1 MVRLTPQELAT
12 VEAAASNAGL
22 SVSSYSRLQMLGGG
36 RPPPRSVR
44 RPPIEKELLARLLG
58 QVGKAGSN
66 VNQIAR
72 SANMGDQDFFG
83 TAETLQELREAA
95 QAIQAALGRQK

>member
-1 MVRLTPQELAT
+1 M
-12 VEAAASNAGL
+12 
-22 SVSSYSRLQMLGGG
+22 
-36 RPPPRSVR
+36 
-44 RPPIEKELLARLLG
+44 LARLLG